1 MIAKTEHEIA
11 ELRYS
16 GKILA
21 EVLRDLMKLVKPG
34 VTTATLDLE
43 AERMIREE
51 GAVPAFLNYKPSGAK
66 FPFPAALCIS
76 INDEVVH
83 GIPSALR
90 VLKDGDIVSLDLGLS
105 YNGFFVDSARTMFV
119 EERSKKNDV
128 QGQKLMD
135 ATRESLAAGIAA
147 VKVGGRMGDIGAA
160 IEAVARRYR
169 FNVVEELGGHAV
181 GKSVHEKPFISN
193 VGEVGEGEKIIDG
206 YVLAL
211 EPILSEGKGAISLLE
226 DQWTYVTRDGSRAAH
241 FEQTILVTKA
251 GAEILTP
258 FL

>member
-11 ELRYS
+11 ELRHA

-21 EVLRDLMKLVKPG
+21 EVLRDLMLLVKSG
-34 VTTATLDLE
+34 VTTAALDLA
-43 AERMIREE
+43 AEKMIRDE
-51 GAVPAFLNYKPSGAK
+51 GAIPAFLNYKPSGAK

-76 INDEVVH
+76 VNDEVVH
-83 GIPSALR
+83 GIPSEEH

-105 YNGFFVDSARTMFV
+105 YNGYFVDSARTQFV
-119 EERSKKNDV
+119 GAGHDKADAK
-128 QGQKLMD
+128 GQKLMD
-135 ATRESLAAGIAA
+135 ATRESLAAGISA
-147 VKVGGRMGDIGAA
+147 VKVGGYIGDIGAA
-160 IEAVARRYR
+160 VEAVAKRYG
-169 FNVVEELGGHAV
+169 FNVVEELGGHAL
-181 GKSVHEKPFISN
+181 GKTVHEKPFISN
-193 VGEVGEGEKIIDG
+193 VGKVGEGEKIVEG

-211 EPILSEGKGAISLLE
+211 EPIFAEGKGRISLLE

-241 FEQTILVTKA
+241 FEQTILVTKT